1 MGSWIRNDLGPLV
14 DDLLSPDQVKK
25 RGLFNSTSVR
35 EIVARH
41 KAQKGDYTDQLL
53 ALINL
58 ELWCQIFL
66 DHKHHEQ
73 PLEMTAAV

>member
-14 DDLLSPDQVKK
+14 DNLLSREQVKR
-25 RGLFNSTSVR
+25 RGLFNSAAVGD
-35 EIVARH
+35 IVAKH
-41 KAQKGDYTDQLL
+41 KAQKSDYTDQLL

-66 DHKHHEQ
+66 DRKQHHEV
-73 PLEMTAAV
+73 LDMMAAV